1 LDRKEERRYSG
12 DAWMEVGLRRRR
24 VGGVADEEEMLA
36 GLIMGPICFFRKMG
50 LICLFVLIFFYIF
63 YHDFEKIYGPSE
75 ILQNYTSAA
84 VAHGVR
90 DITSWPTAVGA
101 DIASYPTALGA

>member
-36 GLIMGPICFFRKMG
+36 GLIMGPICFF
-50 LICLFVLIFFYIF
+50 
-63 YHDFEKIYGPSE
+63 
-75 ILQNYTSAA
+75 
-84 VAHGVR
+84 
-90 DITSWPTAVGA
+90 
-101 DIASYPTALGA
+101 